1 MGSRPVYSVVLD
13 HIQETLSPPAWIFE
27 NFEYCQ
33 SKLDGTPTPKPGTTG
48 TSGLEFIPEMPED
61 EDEEHQDL
69 SLLKRQINAKVVM
82 FIEKATK
89 PFVDTLQIM
98 GQNPSRQRRNL
109 RKIVLLWESLQTE
122 AEVFDE
128 EIHLVEDEMRRLD
141 PEAEVLKDVSEQPGR
156 MKRYYFVS
164 WTYQMKL
171 WVMEWLLLLGAE
183 LELYSLF
190 EYPMVYR

>member
-1 MGSRPVYSVVLD
+1 MGSRPVYRVVLD
-13 HIQETLSPPAWIFE
+13 HILETLNPPAWIFE
-27 NFEYCQ
+27 NFEYYQ
-33 SKLDGTPTPKPGTTG
+33 SKLDGAPTPKPGTTG
-48 TSGLEFIPEMPED
+48 TSGLELIPEMPED
-61 EDEEHQDL
+61 EDEEHHDL
-69 SLLKRQINAKVVM
+69 SLLKTQINAKVVM

-109 RKIVLLWESLQTE
+109 RKIVLLWETLQTE
-122 AEVFDE
+122 AEAFDE
-128 EIHLVEDEMRRLD
+128 EIHHVEEEMRRLD
-141 PEAEVLKDVSEQPGR
+141 VGAEISKDEPEQPER

-164 WTYQMKL
+164 WTYKMKL

-183 LELYSLF
+183 LELYSSF